1 MIEYKYNINV
11 LGRGY
16 YMWTRA
22 ELKEKAKLNVKV
34 FYWKSVLVALI
45 LMLITG
51 SNGGGSGRG
60 DYNNSS
66 STSRNFFNGGLT
78 AKWIALI
85 LGLAVVVILVIVIVS
100 LAFKIFLLNPIVV
113 GCRKYFLDASMGNA
127 DLNNLTYSFKSN
139 YMNIVKAI
147 FLRDLFIFLWT
158 LLLIIP
164 GIIKAYQYRMIP
176 YILSENPHLSF
187 KEAKERS
194 FDIMDGEKW
203 NTFVLDLSFIL
214 WHILSLCTIG
224 IIGFFWVNPYVAYT
238 DAQLYITLTNNTT
251 RPNNNTI
258 NNNDFNSN
266 DFNNNS
272 FNNNNF
278 NNNDFNS
285 NDFNNNEINNNDTNN
300 NDMNNNEYY
309 PDNPYYDN
317 NNK

>member
-1 MIEYKYNINV
+1 M
-11 LGRGY
+11 LFGRGY

-22 ELKEKAKLNVKV
+22 ELKDKAKLNVKV
-34 FYWKSVLVALI
+34 FYWKSVLVAFI

-60 DYNNSS
+60 NYNNSG

-85 LGLAVVVILVIVIVS
+85 LGLAVVVILVIAIVGF
-100 LAFKIFLLNPIVV
+100 AFKIFLLNAIEV
-113 GCRKYFLDASMGNA
+113 GCRKYFLDASFGKA

-194 FDIMDGEKW
+194 SDIMDGEKL
-203 NTFVLDLSFIL
+203 NAFVLDLSFIL
-214 WHILSLCTIG
+214 WHILSLCTFG

-238 DAQLYITLTNNTT
+238 DAQLYITLTNNTA
-251 RPNNNTI
+251 RPNSNKI
-258 NNNDFNSN
+258 NNNDFNRN
-266 DFNNNS
+266 DFNNSS
-272 FNNNNF
+272 FNK
-278 NNNDFNS
+278 NDFNS
-285 NDFNNNEINNNDTNN
+285 NDFNNNEINNND
-300 NDMNNNEYY
+300 MNNNEYFA
-309 PDNPYYDN
+309 DNPYYDN
-317 NNK
+317 NNNK

>member
-1 MIEYKYNINV
+1 ML

-22 ELKEKAKLNVKV
+22 ELKDKAKLNVKA
-34 FYWKSVLVALI
+34 FYWKSLLVALI

-51 SNGGGSGRG
+51 SNGGGGGRDNYNSGT
-60 DYNNSS
+60 
-66 STSRNFFNGGLT
+66 TSRNFFNGGLT

-85 LGLAVVVILVIVIVS
+85 LGLTVIVILVIAIVGF
-100 LAFKIFLLNPIVV
+100 AFKIFLLNPLEV
-113 GCRKYFLDASMGNA
+113 GCRKYFLDASLGKA
-127 DLNNLTYSFKSN
+127 DLNNLTYSYKSN

-176 YILSENPHLSF
+176 YILSENPYLSF

-194 FDIMDGEKW
+194 SDIMDGEKW

-214 WHILSLCTIG
+214 WHILSAFTFG
-224 IIGFFWVNPYVAYT
+224 IIGFFWVNPYVAFT
-238 DAQLYITLTNNTT
+238 DAQLYITLTNNTA
-251 RPNNNTI
+251 RPNSDKI

-266 DFNNNS
+266 DFN
-272 FNNNNF
+272 
-278 NNNDFNS
+278 S
-285 NDFNNNEINNNDTNN
+285 NDFNNIENNNNDTNN
-300 NDMNNNEYY
+300 NEYY
-309 PDNPYYDN
+309 TDNPYYDN

>member
-1 MIEYKYNINV
+1 ML

-22 ELKEKAKLNVKV
+22 ELKDKAKLNVKA
-34 FYWKSVLVALI
+34 FYWKSLLVALI

-51 SNGGGSGRG
+51 SNAGGGGRDNYNSGT
-60 DYNNSS
+60 
-66 STSRNFFNGGLT
+66 TSRNFFNGGLT
-78 AKWIALI
+78 TKWIALI
-85 LGLAVVVILVIVIVS
+85 LGLTVVVILVIAIVGF
-100 LAFKIFLLNPIVV
+100 AFKIFLLNPLEV
-113 GCRKYFLDASMGNA
+113 GCRKYFLDASLGKA
-127 DLNNLTYSFKSN
+127 DLNNLTYSYKSN
-139 YMNIVKAI
+139 YMNIVKAV

-176 YILSENPHLSF
+176 YILSENPYLSF

-194 FDIMDGEKW
+194 SDIMDGEKW

-214 WHILSLCTIG
+214 WHILSAFTFG
-224 IIGFFWVNPYVAYT
+224 IIGFFWVNPYVAFT
-238 DAQLYITLTNNTT
+238 DAQLYITLTNNTA
-251 RPNNNTI
+251 RPNSNKI

-266 DFNNNS
+266 DFN
-272 FNNNNF
+272 
-278 NNNDFNS
+278 S
-285 NDFNNNEINNNDTNN
+285 NDFNNIENNK

-309 PDNPYYDN
+309 TDNPYYDN

>member
-1 MIEYKYNINV
+1 
-11 LGRGY
+11 
-16 YMWTRA
+16 MWTRA
-22 ELKEKAKLNVKV
+22 ELKDKAKLNVKE

-60 DYNNSS
+60 SYNNSG
-66 STSRNFFNGGLT
+66 STSSNFFNGGLT
-78 AKWIALI
+78 AKWIVLI
-85 LGLAVVVILVIVIVS
+85 LGLAAVVILVIVI
-100 LAFKIFLLNPIVV
+100 LGFALKIFLLNPIEV
-113 GCRKYFLDASMGNA
+113 GCRKYFLDACFNKA

-176 YILSENPHLSF
+176 YILSENPNLSF
-187 KEAKERS
+187 NEAKERS

-214 WHILSLCTIG
+214 WHILSLCTFG

-238 DAQLYITLTNNTT
+238 DAQLYITLTNKT
-251 RPNNNTI
+251 PHH
-258 NNNDFNSN
+258 
-266 DFNNNS
+266 
-272 FNNNNF
+272 
-278 NNNDFNS
+278 
-285 NDFNNNEINNNDTNN
+285 

-309 PDNPYYDN
+309 TDNTYYDN
-317 NNK
+317 YNR